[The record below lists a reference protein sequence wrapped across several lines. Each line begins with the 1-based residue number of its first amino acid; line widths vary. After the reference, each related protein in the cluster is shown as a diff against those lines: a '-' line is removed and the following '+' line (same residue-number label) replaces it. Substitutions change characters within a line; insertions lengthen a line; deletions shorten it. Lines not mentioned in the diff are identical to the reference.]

1 MHDRAQLLQDTLA
14 ARDQAAA
21 LLKALLEAKGVAE
34 SHPSPKGDLYKRVTG
49 ASSLDNAVAETR
61 RSIDAYDRLI
71 AQIDKGEDGPQLM
84 VRARQLAGGAANT

>member
-1 MHDRAQLLQDTLA
+1 MNDRARLLQDTRA

-21 LLKALLEAKGVAE
+21 LLKALQDAKGVAE

-49 ASSLDNAVAETR
+49 ASSLDNALAETR

-71 AQIDKGEDGPQLM
+71 AQIEKGEDGSEMM
-84 VRARQLAGGAANT
+84 VRARQLAAGAANT